1 MARKGVNSVT
11 DLSDTLHMADC
22 HDGFW
27 LYDDTRGMNLSMH
40 AKTKDDAF
48 VEALTYYQRRLKEVE
63 GYYSSLKS
71 RVDQFVESFVEE
83 DG

>member
-1 MARKGVNSVT
+1 MARPARSIT
-11 DLSDTLHMADC
+11 HLSDTLHLADC

-27 LYDDTRGMNLSMH
+27 LYDDTRGMNLSMR
-40 AKTKDDAF
+40 AKTTEEAF

-71 RVDQFVESFVEE
+71 RVDLFVESFVEE

>member
-1 MARKGVNSVT
+1 MARPARSIT
-11 DLSDTLHMADC
+11 HLSDTLHLADC

-27 LYDDTRGMNLSMH
+27 LYDDTRGMNLSMR
-40 AKTKDDAF
+40 AKTAEEAF
-48 VEALTYYQRRLKEVE
+48 VDALTYYQRRLKEVE

-71 RVDQFVESFVEE
+71 RVDLFVESFVEE